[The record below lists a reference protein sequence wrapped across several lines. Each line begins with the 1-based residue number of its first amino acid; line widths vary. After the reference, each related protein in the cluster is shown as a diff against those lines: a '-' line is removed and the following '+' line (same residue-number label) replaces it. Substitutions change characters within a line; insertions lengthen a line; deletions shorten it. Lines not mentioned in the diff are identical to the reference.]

1 MLQEFSEDEAV
12 SLPLPFTVRI
22 TNSDISIYDDKQ
34 RKYKSA
40 VKMPP
45 SQIVIEELFITRDA
59 NGVITMK
66 NRIPDEPHN
75 NERNMDNNTDI
86 NDTLAA
92 VDVGNNGDTMAYTST
107 LNGPLISQNITNQ
120 VNGLIS
126 ENGRLLD
133 DLKVFSHFNYYLLDL
148 NEV

>member
-1 MLQEFSEDEAV
+1 
-12 SLPLPFTVRI
+12 
-22 TNSDISIYDDKQ
+22 
-34 RKYKSA
+34 
-40 VKMPP
+40 MPP

-133 DLKVFSHFNYYLLDL
+133 DLKVFFSILL
-148 NEV
+148 